1 MYSAMV
7 AERAICRQT
16 ASVNGVNKCERIAAG
31 EPCLEPQLIERHDDT
46 SALQK
51 RVRGGGHQREL
62 DRRRPTKR
70 DHR

>member
-46 SALQK
+46 SALAGESECAGAGTS
-51 RVRGGGHQREL
+51 VS
-62 DRRRPTKR
+62 
-70 DHR
+70 